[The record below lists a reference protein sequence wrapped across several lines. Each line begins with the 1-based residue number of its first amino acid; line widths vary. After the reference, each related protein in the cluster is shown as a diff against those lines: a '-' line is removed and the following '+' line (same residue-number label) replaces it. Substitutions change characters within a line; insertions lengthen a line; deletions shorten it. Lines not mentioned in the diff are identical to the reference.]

1 MIVWSDF
8 YSKNSDKKN
17 YVYSDY
23 EIAFDGK
30 CEWSFDND
38 YARNVIILL

>member
-1 MIVWSDF
+1 MYGVTFIV
-8 YSKNSDKKN
+8 KTVIKKN

-38 YARNVIILL
+38 YARNVIILF